1 MMRKVA
7 LWGLLL
13 FVLSGVFIVAAQG
26 DVAATTTSTL
36 NVRGEPSKTSPRIGR
51 LASHTAIVVEG
62 RNEAG
67 DWLLVHNGDSSIRGW
82 VAIGFVQFAD
92 AIRVQDLPLKT
103 DILAAPPAN
112 PPAVQGTSGD
122 GTGTVDIPPEPLD
135 NPVVDLN
142 SAVLRNARAIYNR
155 GQQLG
160 NAANSFMK
168 MGESNT
174 GGTVYMCTFEWGKYD
189 LGDFNYLQGIVDA
202 FNQTQSFC
210 RTNMTAGNGYSTAT
224 VLDPLWAPADQ
235 CQANQSPLVCEIAK
249 AKPSY
254 AFIYFGIADMGTITA
269 DQYRENLN
277 TIIRTL
283 SNSGVIPILSTFPM
297 SDKFNDGKPQQFNKI
312 IREVTADRR
321 VPLIDLRIAV
331 WNYTDHGTGEDGY
344 HLSVRS
350 VDETTFTGDEKTYGR
365 TMRELLTLQI
375 LYDLSNSFNQ

>member
-1 MMRKVA
+1 MTRKVC
-7 LWGLLL
+7 LLFTFLLL
-13 FVLSGVFIVAAQG
+13 FSINGVLLAQG

-51 LASHTAIVVEG
+51 LPTNTAIIVEG

-67 DWLLVHNGDSSIRGW
+67 DWLLVHNQDGSLRGW
-82 VAIGFVQFAD
+82 VAIGFVQFSD
-92 AIRVQDLPLKT
+92 ALRVQDLPLKT
-103 DILAAPPAN
+103 DVFTALPAGQPAAPPGS
-112 PPAVQGTSGD
+112 PV
-122 GTGTVDIPPEPLD
+122 VDIPPEPLGS
-135 NPVVDLN
+135 PVVDLN
-142 SAVLRNARAIYNR
+142 SAVLRNARAIYQR

-160 NAANSFMK
+160 NFPNSFMK

-189 LGDFNYLQGIVDA
+189 LGTYDELQPIVDW

-210 RTNMTAGNGYSTAT
+210 RTNMTAGNGFSTAT

-235 CQANQSPLVCEIAK
+235 CESNESPLVCEIRK
-249 AKPSY
+249 SKPSY
-254 AFIYFGIADMGTITA
+254 AFIYFGIADMGAITD
-269 DQYRENLN
+269 DQYRDNLN

-283 SNSGVIPILSTFPM
+283 SNSGVIPILTTFPM
-297 SDKFNDGKPQQFNKI
+297 SEKFNDGKPQIFNKI
-312 IREVTADRR
+312 IREVAADRR

-331 WNYTDHGTGEDGY
+331 YNYVDHGTGEDGY

-350 VDETTFTGDEKTYGR
+350 VEETTFTGDELVYAR

-375 LYDLSNSFNQ
+375 LYDLGNSFNQ

>member
-1 MMRKVA
+1 MYRKII
-7 LWGLLL
+7 LILLSFSL
-13 FVLSGVFIVAAQG
+13 LSTMTTLRAQG
-26 DVAATTTSTL
+26 EIAATTSAVL
-36 NVRGEPSKTSPRIGR
+36 NVRGEPSKTSARIGR
-51 LASHTAIVVEG
+51 LPADTSIIVEG

-67 DWLLVHNGDSSIRGW
+67 DWLLVRNGDGSLRGW
-82 VAIGFVQFAD
+82 VAIGFVRFAD

-103 DILAAPPAN
+103 DVFTAAPANAPAAPPGSPLA
-112 PPAVQGTSGD
+112 A
-122 GTGTVDIPPEPLD
+122 IPPEPLG

-142 SAVLRNARAIYNR
+142 SAVLRNVRSIFQR

-160 NAANSFMK
+160 NLPNSFMK

-189 LGDFNYLQGIVDA
+189 LGTYPQLQPIVDW

-224 VLDPLWAPADQ
+224 VLDSLWAPTDQ
-235 CQANQSPLVCEIAK
+235 CQPNESPLDCEIRK
-249 AKPSY
+249 NKPSY

-269 DQYRENLN
+269 DQYRDNLN

-283 SNSGVIPILSTFPM
+283 SNRGVIPILMTFPM
-297 SDKFNDGKPQQFNKI
+297 SDKFTDGKPQEFNAI
-312 IREVTADRR
+312 IRDVSADRR
-321 VPLIDLRIAV
+321 VPLIDLRVATY
-331 WNYTDHGTGEDGY
+331 NYADHGTGGDGY

-350 VDETTFTGDEKTYGR
+350 VEETTFTGDELVYGR
-365 TMRELLTLQI
+365 TLRELLTLQM

>member
-1 MMRKVA
+1 MVRKFA
-7 LWGLLL
+7 FFSLL
-13 FVLSGVFIVAAQG
+13 FLLLSGVFTVVAQS

-36 NVRGEPSKTSPRIGR
+36 NVRGEPSKTGVRVGR
-51 LASHTAIVVEG
+51 LAPHTAILVEG

-67 DWLLVHNGDSSIRGW
+67 DWLLVHNQDSSIRGW

-103 DILAAPPAN
+103 DIVAAPPAN
-112 PPAVQGTSGD
+112 PPAVAGGNGT
-122 GTGTVDIPPEPLD
+122 TTVDIPPEPLD

-142 SAVLRNARAIYNR
+142 SAVLRNVRAIFNR

-168 MGESNT
+168 LGESNT

-189 LGDFNYLQGIVDA
+189 LGTHTELQGIVDA
-202 FNQTQSFC
+202 FNLTQSFC

-235 CQANQSPLVCEIAK
+235 CQPTQSPLVCEIAK
-249 AKPSY
+249 AKPSF

-269 DQYRENLN
+269 DQYRQNLN

-283 SNSGVIPILSTFPM
+283 SNSGVVPIISTFPM

-312 IREVTADRR
+312 IRQVAADRHI
-321 VPLIDLRIAV
+321 PLIDLRIAV

-344 HLSVRS
+344 HLSVRTA
-350 VDETTFTGDEKTYGR
+350 DETTFTGDENTYGR
-365 TMRELLTLQI
+365 TMRELLSLQI
-375 LYDLSNSFNQ
+375 LYDLSNAVNQK